1 MPMNPYVPILKFT
14 SAGPLRMQRVQ
25 RFVSVRALINS
36 SICKLD
42 EVLYICVI
50 HVCDE
55 FLVAE
60 LAEIMK
66 LCML

>member
-1 MPMNPYVPILKFT
+1 MEHQPTYPTVLM
-14 SAGPLRMQRVQ
+14 SAGPLRAQQ
-25 RFVSVRALINS
+25 ECNISSVRALIIS
-36 SICKLD
+36 SICKFD

-50 HVCDE
+50 HTCDK
-55 FLVAE
+55 FPVAE